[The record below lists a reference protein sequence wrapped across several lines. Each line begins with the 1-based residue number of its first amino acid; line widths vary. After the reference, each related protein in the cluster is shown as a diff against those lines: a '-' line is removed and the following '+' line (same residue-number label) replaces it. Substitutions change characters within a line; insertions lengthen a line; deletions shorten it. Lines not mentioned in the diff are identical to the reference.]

1 MAAEI
6 LESTTEFKKYLRKL
20 RSLIETQAKFK
31 IFKTSIVD
39 KKRFDDIL
47 CCIDASWPEEYKR
60 YISRVGSTRL
70 KSPGNYNNVIK
81 MTKNKFM
88 FSSSFYAVNT
98 NRAIKAI
105 EDLIKS
111 IDNDVKFIKAEQS
124 N

>member
-6 LESTTEFKKYLRKL
+6 LEGTVEFKKYLRKL
-20 RSLIETQAKFK
+20 RSFIETQAKFK

-47 CCIDASWPEEYKR
+47 CCVDASWPEEYKR
-60 YISRVGSTRL
+60 YISRVGATRL
-70 KSPGNYNNVIK
+70 KSPGNYNKVIK
-81 MTKNKFM
+81 TTKNKFI
-88 FSSSFYAVNT
+88 FSTSCYAIRINE
-98 NRAIKAI
+98 AIKAI

-111 IDNDVKFIKAEQS
+111 IDQDVRLIKSEQS